1 MSEYGTIRVHSYP
14 QYDILDNYT
23 VSVSE
28 TEQSK
33 QTPKTEKKKT
43 NIFFVVRPFQSK
55 NKQINKQK
63 PKTPKFLLEY
73 V

>member
-33 QTPKTEKKKT
+33 QTPKTEKK
-43 NIFFVVRPFQSK
+43 
-55 NKQINKQK
+55 NKHLFCSQAI
-63 PKTPKFLLEY
+63 P